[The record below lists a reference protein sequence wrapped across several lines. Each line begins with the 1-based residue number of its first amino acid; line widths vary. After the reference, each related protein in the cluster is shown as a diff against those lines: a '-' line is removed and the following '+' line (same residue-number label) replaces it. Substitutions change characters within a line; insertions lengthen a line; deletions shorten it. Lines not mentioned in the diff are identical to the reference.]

1 MTDKVALIT
10 GSSRG
15 IGKACAEALAAEGY
29 KIAVHYRSG
38 EAEAKALCQ
47 KLGDAMPFRADLSD
61 NTACTELVKVVKQEM
76 GRIDV
81 LVNNAGQTADQLITF
96 AKPEDFDRL
105 ISVNLKPVFL
115 LTKLV
120 SRHMIKQKEGR
131 IINLSSVVGYTGNA
145 GQSIYAATKGAITS
159 FTKSIAKELAQFGIL
174 ANTVAPGFIQTDMTE
189 VLPPEVK
196 EHILATV
203 PLKRLGTAEEVANIV
218 AFLSSDKASYVTGST
233 FHVNG
238 GMYCT

>member
-1 MTDKVALIT
+1 
-10 GSSRG
+10 
-15 IGKACAEALAAEGY
+15 
-29 KIAVHYRSG
+29 
-38 EAEAKALCQ
+38 
-47 KLGDAMPFRADLSD
+47 
-61 NTACTELVKVVKQEM
+61 
-76 GRIDV
+76 
-81 LVNNAGQTADQLITF
+81 
-96 AKPEDFDRL
+96 
-105 ISVNLKPVFL
+105 
-115 LTKLV
+115 
-120 SRHMIKQKEGR
+120 MIKQKEGR

-203 PLKRLGTAEEVANIV
+203 PLKRLGTAQEVANIV